1 MNNIYFLLGSPCSGK
16 TTISKLLC
24 EKYNM
29 LYYSGDI
36 HRFDFF
42 KNAQVEKHPYMTKN
56 TRDFFSWTV
65 DEMIEWERGVISE
78 QTPMIIE
85 KLKELSLSNEK
96 ILFEGMIDLSVI
108 RSIVDSNRVCYLTV
122 NKKIS
127 ENEFYNRESH
137 KGLLDNIMK
146 NPSITEDEKKRR
158 VVIRRQAAIEAFTD
172 DSEKYNVIQF
182 DRTNASVEEMLEAV
196 ESHFELTV

>member
-1 MNNIYFLLGSPCSGK
+1 MNNVYFLLGSPCSGK
-16 TTISKLLC
+16 STISKLLC

-42 KNAQVEKHPYMTKN
+42 KNVQIEKHPYMTKN
-56 TRDFFSWTV
+56 TKDFFSWTV

-122 NKKIS
+122 DKKIS

-137 KGLLDNIMK
+137 KGLLDSIMN
-146 NPSITEDEKKRR
+146 NPLITEDEKKRR
-158 VVIRRQAAIEAFTD
+158 VIMRRQAAIDAFNY
-172 DSEKYNVIQF
+172 DSGKYNVKQF
-182 DRTNASVEEMLEAV
+182 DRTNASVEKMLQAV
-196 ESHFELTV
+196 ENHFELT